1 MNNSIDMK
9 CVININIK
17 STFHMC
23 GIKLLS
29 RYSTVDMD
37 LGTDDTQKEKD
48 RLSLKTCVVGTD
60 MPHFESIH

>member
-1 MNNSIDMK
+1 MCDK
-9 CVININIK
+9 YK
-17 STFHMC
+17 YKEYMC

-29 RYSTVDMD
+29 RYSTVDME

-60 MPHFESIH
+60 MPHFE